1 MKIYTKTGDQGDT
14 KLLYGDTVSKDSLAP
29 EAYGSVD
36 ELVASLGLI
45 RAEEKLPIEIKE
57 ILLRIQRELFI
68 VGAELATAKD
78 NRDKLK
84 AKKTLVD
91 ETMVEALEK

>member
-57 ILLRIQRELFI
+57 ILLRIQRELLLLKSPTEVQYQDLLTLRILF
-68 VGAELATAKD
+68 LKFK
-78 NRDKLK
+78 KLLYHQ
-84 AKKTLVD
+84 TL
-91 ETMVEALEK
+91 

>member
-45 RAEEKLPIEIKE
+45 RAEEKLPIEIK
-57 ILLRIQRELFI
+57 
-68 VGAELATAKD
+68 
-78 NRDKLK
+78 
-84 AKKTLVD
+84 
-91 ETMVEALEK
+91 